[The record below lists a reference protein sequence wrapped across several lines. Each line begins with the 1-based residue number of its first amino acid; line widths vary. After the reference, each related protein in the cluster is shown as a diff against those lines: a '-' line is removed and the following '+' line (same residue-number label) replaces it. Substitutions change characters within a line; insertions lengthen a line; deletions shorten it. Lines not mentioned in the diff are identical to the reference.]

1 MKAIAPTSSA
11 LEPGAFPAP
20 RTERGVAAKP
30 QKEAAAHQSAD
41 LRLVIEEDEATGR
54 FIYKTLDRRTG
65 EVVQQLPRED
75 VLRLKD
81 EPGYSPGDIT
91 DSTS

>member
-1 MKAIAPTSSA
+1 MKAIAPTSAA

-20 RTERGVAAKP
+20 KPERVAAAKP
-30 QKEAAAHQSAD
+30 TKEVAHRSAD
-41 LRLVIEEDEATGR
+41 LRLIIEEDEATGTI
-54 FIYKTLDRRTG
+54 IYKTLDRRTG
-65 EVVQQLPRED
+65 EIVQQLPREE

-81 EPGYSPGDIT
+81 APDYHPGDLS

>member
-20 RTERGVAAKP
+20 RTERAAAKP
-30 QKEAAAHQSAD
+30 PREVAHQSAD
-41 LRLVIEEDEATGR
+41 LRLIIEEDPATGT
-54 FIYKTLDRRTG
+54 IVYKTLDRRTG
-65 EVVQQLPRED
+65 EIVQQLPREE

-81 EPGYSPGDIT
+81 EPGYSPGDIA

>member
-20 RTERGVAAKP
+20 RTERGAAAKP
-30 QKEAAAHQSAD
+30 TKEVAHQSAD
-41 LRLVIEEDEATGR
+41 LRLIIEEDEASGT
-54 FIYKTLDRRTG
+54 IVYKTLDRRTG
-65 EVVQQLPRED
+65 EVVQQLPREE

-81 EPGYSPGDIT
+81 EPGYSPGDIA